1 MLFLLL
7 LFSHYNFL
15 RLFSLFPP
23 YNEKFSSP
31 NITHK
36 TGVIDS
42 NRLITGHHPRYIISL
57 GTKSIRRIL
66 SAFLFVFGILLPFR
80 YCVGPLRHA
89 FVIDVVGLY
98 TFLMIFILL
107 LLLFFDNMSELCRY
121 FRIWWVYFFSLFLT
135 IPPFA
140 FVLSI
145 CYFFSML
152 FSFYWSSVM
161 FFSLIFLGFGNIK
174 LFFSR
179 IRQSIISVSYSPLFV
194 RLSHFLVL
202 FLSSSFHFL
211 FHLGLCCLFFYSPSC
226 FFPSQYVFFFF
237 NYFAEVNPPFP
248 ILRFSLVFIS
258 LPPHLIFLFPFYLDL
273 SWFFFF

>member
-66 SAFLFVFGILLPFR
+66 SAFLFFSGILLPFR

-98 TFLMIFILL
+98 TFLMIFILS
-107 LLLFFDNMSELCRY
+107 LLLFFLI
-121 FRIWWVYFFSLFLT
+121 IWVSFVEIFEYDGFIFSLFLT
-135 IPPFA
+135 IPSFA

-145 CYFFSML
+145 LFLFFPCSFL
-152 FSFYWSSVM
+152 FIDLLLC
-161 FFSLIFLGFGNIK
+161 FSLSFFGF
-174 LFFSR
+174 R
-179 IRQSIISVSYSPLFV
+179 
-194 RLSHFLVL
+194 
-202 FLSSSFHFL
+202 
-211 FHLGLCCLFFYSPSC
+211 
-226 FFPSQYVFFFF
+226 
-237 NYFAEVNPPFP
+237 
-248 ILRFSLVFIS
+248 
-258 LPPHLIFLFPFYLDL
+258 
-273 SWFFFF
+273 